1 MTSHQ
6 SHHEIDEEGAPVAN
20 AESPSTLDAETLQ
33 QWQSELDGFVTQIR
47 HRLQSLSDSLAQPTN
62 TQPSIVSETP
72 VVADPSATAE
82 NQTIE
87 PDTDPPDFPESVWG
101 ASEPQEP
108 SLDPDP
114 ANDADPLARLKLRL
128 AQQIENT

>member
-6 SHHEIDEEGAPVAN
+6 SNHEIDEEGAPVAD
-20 AESPSTLDAETLQ
+20 AESPRTLDAETLQ

-47 HRLQSLSDSLAQPTN
+47 GRLQSLSDSLTQPTD
-62 TQPSIVSETP
+62 TQRSIVSQTP
-72 VVADPSATAE
+72 ATADESATPD

-87 PDTDPPDFPESVWG
+87 PETDLPDFPESVWDTN
-101 ASEPQEP
+101 EPLEP

-114 ANDADPLARLKLRL
+114 ANDADPLERLKLRL
-128 AQQIENT
+128 AQQIENA